1 MSLYNPIPSA
11 IDSQAWP
18 QSTKRVFGRLYRQ
31 HLAAASRHR
40 STMRVR
46 IDTLTSELS
55 LGRRTIHRALAH
67 LKDIGLVTWNRT
79 GRSSIFRLD
88 LNMLEKIFGTSK
100 VPKKTH
106 PHKKN
111 PLNIQRTTVLHGDQH
126 GDNHVDKSK
135 SIASK
140 IEAKLKAIKY
150 KHLVKGNR
158 KPLTTDQLIGIFG
171 ASWIL
176 KYLQAIEDSKTI
188 RNPPGYLRSLLN
200 RSLEISQ

>member
-11 IDSQAWP
+11 VDSQDWP

-67 LKDIGLVTWNRT
+67 LKDVGLVTWNRT

-106 PHKKN
+106 PHKK
-111 PLNIQRTTVLHGDQH
+111 PLNNQRTVQHGDQH

-140 IEAKLKAIKY
+140 VEAKLRAIGY

-158 KPLTTDQLIGIFG
+158 QPLTTDQLIGIFG

-176 KYLQAIEDSKTI
+176 KYLQAIEDSKRI

-200 RSLEISQ
+200 RSLEITQ